1 MDGEQRVQFI
11 PPERSGAFSVLRR
24 LRACAVRRFIPGR
37 RFSNEFRHGAPVP
50 LVSGVS
56 DGGVFIH
63 SLSHMSSFLPQTNN
77 ALSHTERSRLV
88 RSNRKLQAL
97 LGEAPQVIEAAVATA
112 RKHTDA
118 GDMDPTP
125 IHRLH
130 SRSDDGSSSAP
141 SPSSRRR
148 NSPSTLTLLSMPTHK
163 HAFSVS
169 SPPLTPLSPT
179 MSITINT
186 PLSTPPSSSGLG
198 RSFTSAKDMR
208 RRHMAKLTRTL
219 GENIAPELVVAD
231 PVAPRLTRAKSIAA
245 LHDAPAPP
253 PSMRP
258 LKSPTLGRSAS
269 MRHLDSATLG
279 RSFSTV
285 SHNSRIML
293 VPPRTARRE
302 HRVHVR
308 EHRRGPARCE
318 GGARRGRGAPGLGRT
333 PVE

>member
-1 MDGEQRVQFI
+1 
-11 PPERSGAFSVLRR
+11 
-24 LRACAVRRFIPGR
+24 
-37 RFSNEFRHGAPVP
+37 
-50 LVSGVS
+50 
-56 DGGVFIH
+56 
-63 SLSHMSSFLPQTNN
+63 
-77 ALSHTERSRLV
+77 
-88 RSNRKLQAL
+88 
-97 LGEAPQVIEAAVATA
+97 
-112 RKHTDA
+112 
-118 GDMDPTP
+118 
-125 IHRLH
+125 
-130 SRSDDGSSSAP
+130 
-141 SPSSRRR
+141 
-148 NSPSTLTLLSMPTHK
+148 MPTHK

-293 VPPRTARRE
+293 VPTS
-302 HRVHVR
+302 
-308 EHRRGPARCE
+308 HRRGESIAFTSANIAADLLAAKEARDADA
-318 GGARRGRGAPGLGRT
+318 ARLDLAVRQLSDELRAGRGRKEKEWSGEWNREMQAVAKQLRSLK
-333 PVE
+333 